1 MNSLNSHTNLWED
14 CLALIKQQ
22 ISESEYNMW
31 FKDIDVVDYTGNDL
45 KLMVPTPLFA
55 EHIEANYLD
64 IIGPILHKVYGPA
77 VQLHYLFN
85 VISKEPDSRM
95 DVTSTPRSAAVQG
108 VSGIINPFAPRPVG
122 SVDPQLNP
130 RFTFENYCTS
140 SSNRNALIIAESLA
154 NNPQVKTF
162 NPLFVFGDTGVG
174 KTHLIQAIGIRL
186 KERNPD
192 MRVVYLSSRTF
203 QSQFTTA
210 QRNGETNQFFSFYQS
225 IDTLIVDDV
234 QDLNDKPG
242 TQNMFFNIF
251 NYLHLNNKQIVLS
264 SDRAPAE
271 MKGFEARM
279 LSRFKWGISVKLDRP
294 DLQLRRHIL
303 QQKAASEGIELP
315 DDVMNYIANN
325 VTDSIRDIEGVMASI
340 VARAT
345 FCNIPVSI
353 DLARSVVGN
362 AIHTARRQ
370 TTFEDVLREVCAYYN
385 IEQDLVFTSSRKR
398 EISDARQMVMY
409 LSKQIAKMSLKAI
422 GQRLGRSHATVLY
435 GCRQI
440 EERIPYEKQ
449 LQETADS
456 ITKTLLA

>member
-1 MNSLNSHTNLWED
+1 MNSLKSHTNLWED

-95 DVTSTPRSAAVQG
+95 DVTSTPRSAVVQG

-140 SSNRNALIIAESLA
+140 SSNKNALIIAESLA

-192 MRVVYLSSRTF
+192 MRVIYLSSRTF

-362 AIHTARRQ
+362 AIRTARRQ

>member
-362 AIHTARRQ
+362 AIRTARRQ

>member
-14 CLALIKQQ
+14 CLSLIRQQ

-31 FKDIDVVDYTGNDL
+31 FKDINVVDYTGNDL

-95 DVTSTPRSAAVQG
+95 DVTSTPRSTAVQG

-140 SSNRNALIIAESLA
+140 SSNKNALIIAESLA

-192 MRVVYLSSRTF
+192 MRVIYLSSRTF

-353 DLARSVVGN
+353 DLARSVVNN
-362 AIHTARRQ
+362 AIRTARRQ

-409 LSKQIAKMSLKAI
+409 LSKQIAKMSLKSI

-456 ITKTLLA
+456 ITKTILA

>member
-1 MNSLNSHTNLWED
+1 MNSLKSHTNLWKD

-95 DVTSTPRSAAVQG
+95 DVTSTPRSAVVQG

-140 SSNRNALIIAESLA
+140 SSNKNALIIAESLA

-192 MRVVYLSSRTF
+192 MRVIYLSSRTF

-362 AIHTARRQ
+362 AIRTARRQ

>member
-1 MNSLNSHTNLWED
+1 MNSLKSHTNLWED

-95 DVTSTPRSAAVQG
+95 DVTSTPRSAVVQG

-140 SSNRNALIIAESLA
+140 SSNKNALIIAESLA

-192 MRVVYLSSRTF
+192 MRVIYLSSRTF

-362 AIHTARRQ
+362 AIRTARRQ

-385 IEQDLVFTSSRKR
+385 IGQDLIFTSSRKR

>member
-95 DVTSTPRSAAVQG
+95 DVTSTPRSAVVQG

-140 SSNRNALIIAESLA
+140 SSNKNALIIAESLA

-192 MRVVYLSSRTF
+192 MRVIYLSSRTF

-362 AIHTARRQ
+362 AIRTARRQ

>member
-1 MNSLNSHTNLWED
+1 MNSLKSHTNLWKD

-95 DVTSTPRSAAVQG
+95 DVTSTPRSAAVPG
-108 VSGIINPFAPRPVG
+108 VPGIINPFAPRPVG

-140 SSNRNALIIAESLA
+140 SSNKNALIIAESLA

-192 MRVVYLSSRTF
+192 MRVIYLSSRTF

-242 TQNMFFNIF
+242 TQ
-251 NYLHLNNKQIVLS
+251 K
-264 SDRAPAE
+264 DR
-271 MKGFEARM
+271 K
-279 LSRFKWGISVKLDRP
+279 
-294 DLQLRRHIL
+294 
-303 QQKAASEGIELP
+303 
-315 DDVMNYIANN
+315 
-325 VTDSIRDIEGVMASI
+325 
-340 VARAT
+340 
-345 FCNIPVSI
+345 
-353 DLARSVVGN
+353 SVV
-362 AIHTARRQ
+362 
-370 TTFEDVLREVCAYYN
+370 
-385 IEQDLVFTSSRKR
+385 
-398 EISDARQMVMY
+398 
-409 LSKQIAKMSLKAI
+409 
-422 GQRLGRSHATVLY
+422 
-435 GCRQI
+435 
-440 EERIPYEKQ
+440 
-449 LQETADS
+449 
-456 ITKTLLA
+456 

>member
-1 MNSLNSHTNLWED
+1 MNTLNSHTNLWKD

-95 DVTSTPRSAAVQG
+95 DVTSTPRSAVVQG

-140 SSNRNALIIAESLA
+140 SSNKNALIIAESLA

-192 MRVVYLSSRTF
+192 MRVIYLSSRTF

-362 AIHTARRQ
+362 AIRTARRQ

>member
-1 MNSLNSHTNLWED
+1 MNSLNSHTKLWED

-95 DVTSTPRSAAVQG
+95 DVTSTPRSAVVQG

-140 SSNRNALIIAESLA
+140 SSNKNALIIAESLA

-192 MRVVYLSSRTF
+192 MRVIYLSSRTF

-362 AIHTARRQ
+362 AIRTARRQ

>member
-1 MNSLNSHTNLWED
+1 MNSLNSHTKLWED

-22 ISESEYNMW
+22 ISESEYDMW
-31 FKDIDVVDYTGNDL
+31 FKDINVVDYTGNDL

-140 SSNRNALIIAESLA
+140 SSNKNALIIAESLA

-192 MRVVYLSSRTF
+192 MRVIYLSSRTF

-362 AIHTARRQ
+362 AIRTARRQ
-370 TTFEDVLREVCAYYN
+370 TTFEDVLREVCTYYN

-449 LQETADS
+449 LQETSDS